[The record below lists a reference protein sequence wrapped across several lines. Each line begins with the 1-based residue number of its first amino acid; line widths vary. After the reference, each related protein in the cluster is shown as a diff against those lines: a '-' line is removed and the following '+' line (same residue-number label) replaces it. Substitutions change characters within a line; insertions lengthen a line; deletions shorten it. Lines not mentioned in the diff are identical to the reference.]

1 MLTSNPKFDDIKIGD
16 WFKYVYTGKILFIS
30 NKQEEYEKYRAD
42 TITFTDKD
50 NTYYTIS
57 RYECFKQNFVDGSF
71 IPYIATPQSLSS
83 LAAAK
88 VKQTLTK
95 NKIADL
101 EGTIDKLSYQMIT

>member
-1 MLTSNPKFDDIKIGD
+1 MLTSNLTFDDIKIGD
-16 WFKYVYTGKILFIS
+16 KFKSNNNILHIS
-30 NKQEEYEKYRAD
+30 NKQENYEIYRAD

-50 NTYYTIS
+50 NTFRTIS
-57 RYECFKQNFVDGSF
+57 RYECFKQSFVDGLF
-71 IPYIATPQSLSS
+71 IPYITTPQSLSS

-95 NKIADL
+95 TKIADL